1 MLISGAVMIEKPDFI
16 LNFHKPENTEIKHIR
31 GHWYL
36 YERHNKYDPSI
47 KRSRKVSGKC
57 LGKITTQGLI
67 PTKRR
72 LVNIEQK
79 PQISDVIEVG
89 SSVFFY
95 ERTAEYRERLQKFF
109 PDLWR
114 QIYVIS
120 FIRAMYNPRFRRLFL
135 HYENS
140 FFAHLFPDLN
150 FSAPYLCRLLKSL
163 GKQRDAIAAFMRED
177 IDLKR
182 SFILFDGHRL
192 LSASRT
198 MEFAELGY
206 DSKRRFKPQI
216 NLLYLFSLSEDT
228 GLPLYYKQY
237 IGSTHDVRAFADIL
251 KEVGI
256 KSNHYTII
264 ADKGFGSD
272 EDFALLEHYK
282 LNYLIPL
289 KRGNRYVKDRIPLS
303 QSDYD
308 SVFTYHGRAIQ
319 CKRFDED
326 DCVIHLYYDAQLY
339 ADELSDASLRL
350 EKLNAAKELKTAQEL
365 KRRSHN
371 KGRLTDAE
379 LAALKPQTSAQL
391 HAEIKEMGTITVRTN
406 QSGLNG
412 KQIYYMYKQRQA
424 IEQYFKTYGDTME
437 FESSYMRGRNEE
449 EAWLFLNHLSSVF
462 AIGCIEEI
470 AGIEESRNIS
480 LKDLTQTLSKITAV
494 KIDGQWKTAPIKRTV
509 EKLCRKLDL
518 NLTDEYINSLVCH

>member
-1 MLISGAVMIEKPDFI
+1 MLCDGTKMIEKPDFI
-16 LNFHKPENTEIKHIR
+16 LQFQKPENTEIKHIR

-57 LGKITTQGLI
+57 LGRITEQGLI

-72 LVNIEQK
+72 LVSVDQK
-79 PQISDVIEVG
+79 PQISDVVEVG

-95 ERTAEYRERLQKFF
+95 ERTAQCRERLRKYF
-109 PDLWR
+109 PHLWQ

-120 FIRAMYNPRFRRLFL
+120 FIRAMYNPRFRRLPL

-150 FSAPYLCRLLKSL
+150 FSAPYLRQFLKKL
-163 GKQRDAIAAFMRED
+163 GKQRDTISAFMKES
-177 IDLKR
+177 IDRKR

-192 LSASRT
+192 LSASQT

-216 NLLYLFSLSEDT
+216 NLLYLFSLSEQT
-228 GLPLYYKQY
+228 GHPMYYKQY
-237 IGSTHDVRAFADIL
+237 IGSTPDVSAFSDIL
-251 KEVGI
+251 QEVGI
-256 KSNHYTII
+256 QNNHYTVI

-272 EDFALLEHYK
+272 EDFALLDRYK

-289 KRGNRYVKDRIPLS
+289 KRGNRYIKDRLPSS
-303 QSDYD
+303 QNDYEA
-308 SVFTYHGRAIQ
+308 VFTYHGRAIQ

-339 ADELSDASLRL
+339 ADELSDASSRQ
-350 EKLNAAKELKTAQEL
+350 EKLNATLELKANKEL
-365 KRRSHN
+365 KRRAHN
-371 KGRLTDAE
+371 KGRLTDEE
-379 LAALKPQTSAQL
+379 LEALKPQTLAEL
-391 HAEIKEMGTITVRTN
+391 HANIPEMGTVTIRTN
-406 QSGLNG
+406 QSDLNS
-412 KQIYYMYKQRQA
+412 KQVYYMYKQRQA

-437 FESSYMRGRNEE
+437 FEASYMRGRDEE

-462 AIGCIEEI
+462 ALESLEEI
-470 AGIEESRNIS
+470 AGIEESKNIS
-480 LKDLTQTLSKITAV
+480 LKDLTQTLNKVTAV
-494 KIDGQWKTAPIKRTV
+494 KIDNQWKVAPIKRAV
-509 EKLCRKLDL
+509 EKLCKKLDL
-518 NLTDEYINSLVCH
+518 NLTDGHVNELVCP